1 MKRKHIFIVIAA
13 LTAAL
18 FSLGA
23 VIFFKKSPAP
33 TSAEIAKSLYTVED
47 VHNVKSGFNTIV
59 LVCEEGY
66 FPDYVKGRVMKDE
79 YGTLLIDYTNATVSA
94 ADELERLRSDS
105 RVIYAEYTGTPNV
118 FIEDTSIG
126 STEIA
131 DSANRHLS
139 YAHSQFNSDAFIE
152 DTSFDGL
159 IRIGVI
165 DTGVQYDHPYLKAYL
180 NTELSFDFV
189 NGSPD
194 VYDDGTL
201 DVHATAVDSN
211 IIDILAGGKKAL
223 SFEVVNYKGLERRQG
238 NGYDI
243 SRCIYRATNDGCNII
258 NCSFGSENLD
268 ILIANAIDYAV
279 SKGVIVVCAAG
290 NDFGSAL
297 NYPAALENTISVGSI
312 NEDLEISKFSN
323 INAEY
328 VAAGSDIL
336 SANVGNQFKFFDG
349 TSMASPNL
357 VGFIAIL
364 YANGYTD
371 TASIRSKLTEMSI
384 DLGAPGE
391 DDIYGN
397 GLPAYTKKETPVE
410 TPPETSS
417 AEELTSEET
426 VPFETES
433 SAVQPPEKETT
444 PLPPSKPTP
453 ETSKAGAAPAPT
465 NPTETAPFETET
477 EPTAPIQPPTPSPVA
492 PSKPIP
498 ETSTG
503 ETIPV
508 PTETAPPETETEP
521 TAPIQPAYP
530 VGIAVEHTPG
540 KTEYWIGDDFS
551 ADGLKLNLLY
561 SDGSKKIVSGFDI
574 LEPDMSSSGKKS
586 VIIIYENFYTS
597 FFVQIN
603 TPKIIIHGG
612 DCGGV
617 STSFTATTYPSG
629 GKVTWRS
636 DNSNVFSVNSDG
648 KVTAKS
654 AGSANITASF
664 TYNGYIYTARKN
676 VTVSYSGYSNWS
688 DFRFAREDTSNL
700 KEEHVFNGFFWY
712 YFACPVCKYHSA
724 FWNIPCPYCHTY
736 IPFDGVCEIWSATPY
751 SVAGN
756 AAYGAAYISGE
767 SLLRNATGGYYMAN
781 LTNSLAY
788 VHNSLSTQ
796 PVYRYRTRSL
806 IIEKIK

>member
-18 FSLGA
+18 FGLGA

-33 TSAEIAKSLYTVED
+33 TSTEIAKSLYTVED

-94 ADELERLRSDS
+94 DDELERLRSDS
-105 RVIYAEYTGTPNV
+105 RIIYAEFTGTPNV

-165 DTGVQYDHPYLKAYL
+165 DTGVQYDHPYLIEHINK
-180 NTELSFDFV
+180 ELSYDFV
-189 NGSPD
+189 NGRND
-194 VYDDGTL
+194 VYDDGSF

-211 IIDILAGGKKAL
+211 IIDVLAGGKKAL
-223 SFEVVNYKGLERRQG
+223 SFEIVNHKALQNGQG
-238 NGYDI
+238 TGYDI
-243 SRCIYRATNDGCNII
+243 SRAIYRAANDGCNIV
-258 NCSFGSENLD
+258 NCSFGSRNID
-268 ILIANAIDYAV
+268 TLIANAIDYAV

-312 NEDLEISKFSN
+312 NEDRLISEFSN

-336 SANVGNQFKFFDG
+336 SANVGNQFKFFHG

-371 TASIRSKLTEMSI
+371 LASIRSKLTEMSI
-384 DLGAPGE
+384 DLGAPGK

-410 TPPETSS
+410 TPIETSS
-417 AEELTSEET
+417 AEESPSEET

-444 PLPPSKPTP
+444 P
-453 ETSKAGAAPAPT
+453 APT
-465 NPTETAPFETET
+465 DPTETTPVPTPVPTDPTETTPFET
-477 EPTAPIQPPTPSPVA
+477 EPTAPAPVQPPTTSPEV

-508 PTETAPPETETEP
+508 PTETAPLETETEP
-521 TAPIQPAYP
+521 TSPVQPAYP
-530 VGIAVEHTPG
+530 VGISIAVEPD
-540 KTEYWIGDDFS
+540 KTEYWIGDCFYS
-551 ADGLKLNLLY
+551 EGLKLNLLY
-561 SDGSKKIVSGFDI
+561 SDGSKTIVSSGFHV
-574 LEPDMSSSGKKS
+574 LEPDMHSSGRKNVTVLYK
-586 VIIIYENFYTS
+586 NFYTG
-597 FFVQIN
+597 FDIKIN
-603 TPKIIIHGG
+603 APTIVISGG
-612 DCGGV
+612 NCGGM

-629 GKVTWRS
+629 GKITWKS
-636 DNSNVFSVNSDG
+636 DDSNVFSVSSDG

-654 AGSANITASF
+654 AGSANVTASF
-664 TYNGYIYTARKN
+664 TFNGHIYSAKKN
-676 VTVSYSGYSNWS
+676 IKVSYSKYSNWS

-700 KEEHVFNGFFWY
+700 KEECVFTGYFWY
-712 YFACPVCKYHSA
+712 YFACPVCNYHSA
-724 FWNIPCPYCHTY
+724 FWNVMCPYCHTY
-736 IPFDGVCEIWSATPY
+736 IPFDGVCEIFSATQY
-751 SVAGN
+751 SIAGN
-756 AAYGAAYISGE
+756 AAYGAAYLSGE
-767 SLLRNATGGYYMAN
+767 SLLRNATGGYYMATLN
-781 LTNSLAY
+781 NSLAY